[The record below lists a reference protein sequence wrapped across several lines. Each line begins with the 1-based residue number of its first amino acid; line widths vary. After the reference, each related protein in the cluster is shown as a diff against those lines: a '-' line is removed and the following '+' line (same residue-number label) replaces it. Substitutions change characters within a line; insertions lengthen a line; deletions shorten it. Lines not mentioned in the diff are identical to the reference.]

1 MIQPRDRAA
10 VLTLLG
16 VAAVTWV
23 ILTIVLATIPPE
35 TLQIRLV
42 VSAALGAA
50 VAVSAI
56 PLVWLAAFGR
66 RGRRSLPGDWLR
78 ATRRGVLAGALV
90 ALVAALRV
98 TGTTSAPIVVFAV
111 VLAVAV
117 EVTLSYR
124 R

>member
-1 MIQPRDRAA
+1 MQPGDRAA
-10 VLTLLG
+10 TLALLG
-16 VAAVTWV
+16 AAAVGWIV
-23 ILTIVLATIPPE
+23 LAIVLATVPPD

-50 VAVSAI
+50 VALSAV
-56 PLVWLAAFGR
+56 PLAWLAAFGR
-66 RGRRSLPGDWLR
+66 RGRRAQPGDWLR
-78 ATRRGVLAGALV
+78 ATRRGVLAGGLV

-98 TGTTSAPIVVFAV
+98 TGTTSVPIVVFAI
-111 VLAVAV
+111 VLVVAV